1 MALLEGRLPKNAQ
14 SWNENLLVDAFTKRA
29 DVARGKGQQQWHKWQ
44 KDADK
49 IRAVRKHIY
58 QQQSGAGVGA
68 IKNLPKDLSSK
79 GLEVATAIV
88 YGRQPVVPAEAR
100 TYGRGGAS
108 YVRPQDAPHPYLKR
122 MAFQKGGYAIFMAF
136 KTSGKT
142 RMGKREIINR
152 AQPYSTEDMA
162 SDFFAGRPRSTVG
175 A

>member
-14 SWNENLLVDAFTKRA
+14 SWNENLVDAFTKRA

-79 GLEVATAIV
+79 GLDHRARPATRGPCRGANLWS
-88 YGRQPVVPAEAR
+88 
-100 TYGRGGAS
+100 RGGE
-108 YVRPQDAPHPYLKR
+108 L
-122 MAFQKGGYAIFMAF
+122 
-136 KTSGKT
+136 
-142 RMGKREIINR
+142 
-152 AQPYSTEDMA
+152 
-162 SDFFAGRPRSTVG
+162 RPRRPAVCPAILPSLF
-175 A
+175 